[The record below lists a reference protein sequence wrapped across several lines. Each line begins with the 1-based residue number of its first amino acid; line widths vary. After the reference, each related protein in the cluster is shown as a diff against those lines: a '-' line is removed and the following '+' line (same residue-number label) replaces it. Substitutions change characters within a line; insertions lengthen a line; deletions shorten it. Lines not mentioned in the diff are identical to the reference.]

1 MTKYIFDFKE
11 AQGAKIDNR
20 ERWQR
25 TTCPSTLKVQY
36 LTPAMI
42 NKEGLIF
49 PSYQSWHNKS
59 HKINL
64 FTRISHSQL
73 ANTITKII
81 NMKIFVL
88 LSNVWSD
95 LIGYYRLANNVHH
108 HKIHSGSRITQNHAR
123 SYNVIAK
130 IADFLAEKEELT
142 IHRSILR
149 DLLEHQK
156 STSHTRR
163 HRLNSRF
170 LTFMKMSKGT

>member
-1 MTKYIFDFKE
+1 
-11 AQGAKIDNR
+11 
-20 ERWQR
+20 
-25 TTCPSTLKVQY
+25 
-36 LTPAMI
+36 
-42 NKEGLIF
+42 
-49 PSYQSWHNKS
+49 
-59 HKINL
+59 
-64 FTRISHSQL
+64 
-73 ANTITKII
+73 
-81 NMKIFVL
+81 MKIFVL
-88 LSNVWSD
+88 LNSVWSD
-95 LIGYYRLANNVHH
+95 LIGYNRLANNIHH
-108 HKIHSGSRITQNHAR
+108 HKIHSGSRITRKYAR

>member
-1 MTKYIFDFKE
+1 
-11 AQGAKIDNR
+11 
-20 ERWQR
+20 
-25 TTCPSTLKVQY
+25 
-36 LTPAMI
+36 
-42 NKEGLIF
+42 
-49 PSYQSWHNKS
+49 
-59 HKINL
+59 
-64 FTRISHSQL
+64 
-73 ANTITKII
+73 
-81 NMKIFVL
+81 MKIFVL

-95 LIGYYRLANNVHH
+95 LIGYNRLANNVHH